1 MKKQKTGSTESE
13 NLFYKVAVMAKK
25 SIYKA
30 EVGKNQKP
38 QGQLKLLMEK
48 AKNGTPED
56 VDFIMGCLSM
66 ESTIA
71 MTKYIDFS
79 LGLVNNEQGI
89 KRIEKYLFEGSQIQ
103 RNYACLFFNRIG
115 EWSIVKRA
123 FEKGL
128 IDEIQAFAR

>member
-1 MKKQKTGSTESE
+1 
-13 NLFYKVAVMAKK
+13 MAKK
-25 SIYKA
+25 SFYKT
-30 EVGKNQKP
+30 EVSKNNKP
-38 QGQLKLLMEK
+38 QGHLKLLMQK

-71 MTKYIDFS
+71 MTKYVDFS
-79 LGLVNNEQGI
+79 LGLVCNKEGI

-103 RNYACLFFNRIG
+103 RNYACLFFNRMG
-115 EWSIVKRA
+115 EWPLVKSA
-123 FEKGL
+123 FELGL